1 MIDLNVTLLIQMGNF
16 LVLLFLMNMILYGP
30 IRRVVKQREQHV
42 LREEEGIRHLQMEAI
57 AALEGFDA
65 KILEARKEGRQRI
78 QELKVAAHDEEKN
91 MLQEATEEGARQV
104 QKIRESVQK
113 EVASARHELR
123 GQVQS
128 FSVELAQKI
137 LGRSL

>member
-1 MIDLNVTLLIQMGNF
+1 MIDVNVTLLIQMGNF

-42 LREEEGIRHLQMEAI
+42 LREEESVRHLQMEAI

-65 KILEARKEGRQRI
+65 KILEARKDGRQKI
-78 QELKVAAHDEEKN
+78 QELKGVAREEEKS
-91 MLQEATEEGARQV
+91 MLQLAAEEAARQV

-113 EVASARHELR
+113 EVAVARRELR